1 MPQASN
7 HDVLLP
13 DVPALGA
20 VETWDGVFRGEA
32 RAALEAALPRFM
44 MPRRWFASKA
54 RTVRQTEILETV
66 PILPRAQLVLVR
78 VSYTDGHAET
88 YVLPVEWA
96 AGEAAVA
103 LAAERPASVIA
114 SLQTGGEHGI
124 LYDAVWDPAFCQALL
139 DAIIEHREYA
149 GTSGDVVAST
159 AAVLQRLVGDAPQQ
173 LPPVLL
179 GVEQSNTSVRFGD
192 RLIMKLYRRLETGI
206 NPDQEIGQFL
216 TDRCSFANTPP
227 VAGVLEFRSHGAD
240 AARAEPITMAL
251 LQGFVPNR
259 GDAWAYTLDALRD
272 YFRAHAGSSLAAEDL
287 ALPKTPL
294 LDLARHGVPAQA
306 EQLIGPYLASARLLG
321 RRTAELHLALCSD
334 PADPAFAP
342 EPFTPEFQAYLHR
355 SMRSLTDRMMQLL
368 RDRFDALPAAG
379 QADAVRVLALEGE
392 IAARFD
398 TLLARPI
405 SALRARIHGDYH
417 LGQVLYTGDDF
428 MIIDFEGEPA
438 RPLRERQMKRS
449 PLQDVAGMLRSF
461 HYAAYA
467 AYFAEAGAGA
477 STSALEP
484 LARYW
489 HRWVS
494 VAFLRTY
501 LDVAEGAAFLPP
513 SPDNLRLLLD
523 AYLLEKAV
531 YELGYELNN
540 RPAWVRIPLQ
550 GILQTI

>member
-1 MPQASN
+1 MPEASN
-7 HDVLLP
+7 HDDRLP
-13 DVPALGA
+13 DVPALGT
-20 VETWDGVFRGEA
+20 VETWDDVFRGEA

-44 MPRRWFASKA
+44 TPRRWFASKA
-54 RTVRQTEILETV
+54 RTVQQTEVLETV

-96 AGEAAVA
+96 AGEAAAV

-114 SLQTGGEHGI
+114 SLQAGGEQGI

-149 GTSGDVVAST
+149 GTGGDVVAST
-159 AAVLQRLVGDAPQQ
+159 AAVLRLLAGDAPQQ
-173 LPPVLL
+173 LTPVLL

-216 TDRCSFANTPP
+216 TDRCAFANTPP
-227 VAGVLEFRSHGAD
+227 VAGVLEFRSRQAD
-240 AARAEPITMAL
+240 AGPGEPITMAL

-259 GDAWAYTLDALRD
+259 GDAWAYTLASLGDT
-272 YFRAHAGSSLAAEDL
+272 FRAHAGSGLAAEDL
-287 ALPKTPL
+287 ALPQAPL
-294 LDLARHGVPAQA
+294 LELVRGEIPARA
-306 EQLIGPYLASARLLG
+306 EEIIGPYLESARLLG
-321 RRTAELHLALCSD
+321 RRTAELHLALTSD
-334 PADPAFAP
+334 PADPTFAP

-355 SMRSLTDRMMQLL
+355 SMRGLTDRMLQLL

-379 QADAVRVLALEGE
+379 QADAVRVLDLEGE

-405 SALRARIHGDYH
+405 QALRARIHGDYH

-477 STSALEP
+477 SAAALEP

-501 LDVAEGAAFLPP
+501 LAVAEGAAFLPA
-513 SPDNLRLLLD
+513 SPDDLRLLLD

-540 RPAWVRIPLQ
+540 RPGWVRIPLQ